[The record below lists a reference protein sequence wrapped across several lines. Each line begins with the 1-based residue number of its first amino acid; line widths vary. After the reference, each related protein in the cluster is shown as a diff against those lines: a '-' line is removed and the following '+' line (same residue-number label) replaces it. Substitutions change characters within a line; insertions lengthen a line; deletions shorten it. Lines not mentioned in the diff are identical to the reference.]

1 MTEMMFGGFK
11 AMICFVPDTQ
21 MFRGE
26 FINLNGGA
34 DFYAPD
40 VKGLE
45 REGQISLDI
54 YLDAC
59 KRNGMSNNKL

>member
-11 AMICFVPDTQ
+11 ARICFVPDMQ

-26 FINLNGGA
+26 FINLTGGA

-45 REGQISLDI
+45 REGKISLDA

-59 KRNGMSNNKL
+59 KRNGTSPNKL